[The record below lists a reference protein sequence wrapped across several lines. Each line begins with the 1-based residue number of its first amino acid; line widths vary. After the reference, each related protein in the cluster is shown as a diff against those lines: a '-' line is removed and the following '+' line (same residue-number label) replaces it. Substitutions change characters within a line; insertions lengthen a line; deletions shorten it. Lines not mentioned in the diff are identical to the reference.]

1 VKEGLRDISKVM
13 NNWSR
18 NIPGDLEKRL
28 KKELARCLKGPVTQA
43 TIQNEQVPRYK
54 LEKLEEQKYIYRDH
68 IHWLHEGDRNTSFF
82 HACASQRKKRNRI
95 KKIKS

>member
-1 VKEGLRDISKVM
+1 VKEGPRDISKVM

-54 LEKLEEQKYIYRDH
+54 LEKLEEQKYIYREQRAH

-82 HACASQRKKRNRI
+82 SCLCLTEEEKE
-95 KKIKS
+95 